1 LASASPRRKAL
12 LQQIGLSFTCQ
23 AANIEED
30 IFSPGQ
36 PSEIVTYL
44 AQKKA
49 EAVSRS
55 VEDRQALVI
64 AADTIVV
71 LEGKIL
77 NKPRNDADAYTML
90 SLLNGTRHEVYTG
103 VCVAD
108 LKHNL
113 LHVDYERTYVYFRNL
128 QDREI
133 RAYIACGEGQ
143 DKAGAYGIQGI
154 GALLV
159 EKIEGSYSN
168 VVGLPLNKL
177 YSLLKDCGLELLG
190 G

>member
-1 LASASPRRKAL
+1 MASASPRRKAL
-12 LQQIGLSFTCQ
+12 LQQIGLDFICR
-23 AANIEED
+23 AAEIEEKN
-30 IFSPGQ
+30 FPPGQ
-36 PSEIVTYL
+36 PSQIVTYL

-55 VEDRQALVI
+55 IQDRQAIVI

-71 LEGKIL
+71 FEGKIL
-77 NKPRNDADAYTML
+77 NKPVNDADAYAML
-90 SLLNGTRHEVYTG
+90 SLLNGVRHEVYTG
-103 VCVAD
+103 ICVVD
-108 LKHNL
+108 LKSNL
-113 LHVDYERTYVYFRNL
+113 QHIDCERTYVYFRSL

-133 RAYIACGEGQ
+133 KAYIACGEGR

-159 EKIEGSYSN
+159 EKIDGSFSN

-177 YSLLKDCGLELLG
+177 YSLLKNCGLELLEG
-190 G
+190 